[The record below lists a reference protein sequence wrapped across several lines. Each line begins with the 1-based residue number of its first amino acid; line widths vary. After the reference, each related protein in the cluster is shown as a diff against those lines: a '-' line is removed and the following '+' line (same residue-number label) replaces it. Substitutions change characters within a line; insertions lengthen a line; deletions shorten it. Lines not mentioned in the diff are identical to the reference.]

1 MVEGVVYFAIF
12 EFVRWQKRKKVGLF
26 QSFFHPSMSI
36 FPRIPT
42 FPNCCMQQLH
52 ELSDCT
58 KSRDRLSNLMARRPQ
73 SAKPARRASA
83 LSCDDA
89 DDDPLTRSAPIRDV
103 RLNLE
108 DNESFYKSPQRT
120 RGREQRPIS
129 APPERACLPGTVLSS
144 KPRVQPPGT
153 V

>member
-1 MVEGVVYFAIF
+1 
-12 EFVRWQKRKKVGLF
+12 
-26 QSFFHPSMSI
+26 
-36 FPRIPT
+36 
-42 FPNCCMQQLH
+42 MQQLH

-83 LSCDDA
+83 LSFDVSFDDA
-89 DDDPLTRSAPIRDV
+89 DDDPLSRSAPIRDV